1 MIRAQTGIVVALA
14 GFGVNLCLGVLYA
27 WGVISAALIDQMGWT
42 ATQTQ
47 LPYMAACACFALSM
61 VPGGR
66 LQDRLG
72 PRPVIV
78 ASAILAG
85 LGFVLSGV
93 TLSVAGLVLFFGVV
107 FGIGMG
113 LGYAAPTPAA
123 VKWFGPHQRG
133 VVSGVVVSGF
143 GLAPLVMAPVATALI
158 AGVGLA
164 LTFVIM
170 GTGFVLIL
178 LGLSRLIGNPPPGYT
193 PAPPPAQFRARMPS
207 VRDYDWREVL
217 RSKPF
222 YVLWTLFCF
231 GTFAGLLVIGQLS
244 KIGIEQ
250 AGIARPFILIAIYAV
265 SNAGGRVA
273 WGIISDRTGR
283 SRSLFAAFVI
293 QLLTYMVFPL
303 LIAPVS
309 LAGGIA
315 LVGFTFGG
323 MLTLFPAFA
332 ADYFGLKNLGVNY
345 GLLITAWGVGGV
357 FGPLVGGLV
366 RDLTGTY
373 TISFVA
379 SGLLSLLGA
388 AGALLLP
395 RLRPGPAD
403 EPGLQV
409 AEPVPAGP

>member
-1 MIRAQTGIVVALA
+1 
-14 GFGVNLCLGVLYA
+14 
-27 WGVISAALIDQMGWT
+27 
-42 ATQTQ
+42 
-47 LPYMAACACFALSM
+47 M

-78 ASAILAG
+78 ASALLAG
-85 LGFVLSGV
+85 LGFVLSGL
-93 TLSVAGLVLFFGVV
+93 TLSVAGLVMFFGVV

-133 VVSGVVVSGF
+133 VISGVVVSGF
-143 GLAPLVMAPVATALI
+143 GLAPVVMAPIATALI
-158 AGVGLA
+158 AAVDLPM
-164 LTFVIM
+164 TFVIM
-170 GTGFVLIL
+170 GVGFLLIL

-193 PAPPPAQFRARMPS
+193 PPAPPAKFRARVPAA
-207 VRDYDWREVL
+207 RDYDWREVL
-217 RSKPF
+217 RSKSF

-250 AGIARPFILIAIYAV
+250 AGIARPFMLIAIYAI

-283 SRSLFAAFVI
+283 ARSLFAAFVI
-293 QLLTYMVFPL
+293 QLLTYIVFPA
-303 LIAPVS
+303 LITPFS
-309 LAGGIA
+309 LAVGIA

-373 TISFVA
+373 TLSFMA
-379 SGLLSLLGA
+379 SGLLSLMGA

-395 RLRPGPAD
+395 RLRPEAAD
-403 EPGLQV
+403 EAGLEL
-409 AEPVPAGP
+409 AEPLPARP

>member
-1 MIRAQTGIVVALA
+1 MRRAQNGLVVAGAGLA
-14 GFGVNLCLGVLYA
+14 VNLCLGVLYA
-27 WGVISAALIDQMGWT
+27 WGVISAALIDRLGWT

-47 LPYMAACACFALSM
+47 LPYMTACACFALSM

-78 ASAILAG
+78 ASALLAG
-85 LGFVLSGV
+85 LGFVLSGL
-93 TLSVAGLVLFFGVV
+93 TLSVAGLVMFFGVV

-133 VVSGVVVSGF
+133 VISGVVVSGF
-143 GLAPLVMAPVATALI
+143 GLAPVVMAPIATALI
-158 AGVGLA
+158 AAVDLPM
-164 LTFVIM
+164 TFVIM
-170 GTGFVLIL
+170 GVGFLLIL

-193 PAPPPAQFRARMPS
+193 PSAPPAKFRARVPAA
-207 VRDYDWREVL
+207 RDYDWREVL
-217 RSKPF
+217 RSKSF

-250 AGIARPFILIAIYAV
+250 AGIARPFMLIAIYAI

-283 SRSLFAAFVI
+283 ARSLFAAFVI
-293 QLLTYMVFPL
+293 QLLTYIVFPA
-303 LIAPVS
+303 LITPFS
-309 LAGGIA
+309 LAVGIA

-373 TISFVA
+373 TLSFMA
-379 SGLLSLLGA
+379 SGLLSLMGA

-395 RLRPGPAD
+395 RLRPEAAD
-403 EPGLQV
+403 EAGLEL
-409 AEPVPAGP
+409 AEPLPARP